1 LPAIFR
7 MQINLH
13 IVWHRLEKRP
23 RTLSDAE
30 PSSAQTAKTVKDG
43 QRQYSTLGLC
53 CRLWTTL
60 GESATTQTQPRTK
73 ARTSASGRLRTQL
86 KNAGVRIQGDIA
98 GYAELSQQ
106 TMQLTS
112 IIVDGVRKL
121 PPGAPR

>member
-1 LPAIFR
+1 
-7 MQINLH
+7 MMDIN
-13 IVWHRLEKRP
+13 
-23 RTLSDAE
+23 
-30 PSSAQTAKTVKDG
+30 TA
-43 QRQYSTLGLC
+43 LGLGADE
-53 CRLWTTL
+53 LK
-60 GESATTQTQPRTK
+60 ESSEVEVGRNIREL
-73 ARTSASGRLRTQL
+73 ARDQVSPEELAALVSQLSNASIREIDKLVSQLQRLRTQL

>member
-60 GESATTQTQPRTK
+60 GGVGDNTNAAQNESAY
-73 ARTSASGRLRTQL
+73 L
-86 KNAGVRIQGDIA
+86 GVGKIA
-98 GYAELSQQ
+98 HTAKKRWRSD
-106 TMQLTS
+106 S
-112 IIVDGVRKL
+112 R
-121 PPGAPR
+121 